1 MGRSKSDRKSRRSRS
16 RERRK
21 DYSRH
26 RKRSVTESSDSE
38 EERRR
43 HKKQKSYRSQSRS
56 TPDSSNSEEESRRRH
71 KKQKEYRSRSTPK
84 SSDSEEDRRRDKKQK
99 EYKLR
104 SRSTPESSDNEEER
118 RRHKKQKKHRSRS
131 RSRSESR
138 SRSKSKYEERDRHHS
153 QKHKKRRSRSR
164 TRSHSPIKEP
174 DVRPKTVV
182 DEKMKKSVMKA
193 TETMEEKRLRRM
205 AKKQLKDR
213 KRKEQMGWDEEMMG
227 YTNEDNPFGDPNL
240 LDTFVW
246 VKKNEKLGI
255 TDVEPDQMK
264 RLVKKKQIEN
274 RLELQKV
281 KQRRIEREKEREQRD
296 KELEE
301 LQRAREADYYK
312 EWERQEDHFHLNQ
325 AKLRSKVRIKDG
337 RGKPID
343 LLGQYISAED
353 DEDISVEMQEPYN
366 VLKGLT
372 IPDLEDL
379 MEDIKVYVELEQ
391 GKNVEFWKDI
401 TVIAEDELNKLKKI
415 TPEGQEVS
423 DRREGINSSVSSD
436 VASVFKNKTHVQL
449 LALKSQIVQR
459 IQSGNAVD
467 IGYWESLQQQLD
479 AHMARARLRELHQEK
494 LRHKLAALRQQ
505 QGVEAAPLFPS
516 AESTSAGW
524 DPTEQKEKPSTE
536 STEID
541 IPSEDDDEE
550 EGKKEDEAKPG
561 SSADV
566 EGAVGGVEEGA
577 VGGAA
582 AEEEP
587 ESILT
592 EEDLAEESY
601 VEYFQGNYSPRLLE
615 QKDLSIEIFVQDPDE
630 DNLKLETARKHLIS
644 TGSAETDAE
653 TEFIKK
659 AKQEMG
665 KDESTFAVEVN
676 LEQKPYM
683 WSDKYRPRKPRFF
696 NRVHTG
702 FEWNKYNQTHY
713 DMDNPP
719 PKIVQGYKFN
729 IFFPDLI
736 DKRKTPEYTLTP
748 IAQTPDF
755 GILTFQ
761 AGPPYEDIAFKIVN
775 REWEYSHRHGFRCQ
789 FSNSI
794 FQLWF
799 RFKRYRYRR

>member
-1 MGRSKSDRKSRRSRS
+1 MGRSKSDKKSRRSRS

-56 TPDSSNSEEESRRRH
+56 TPDSSNSEDESRRRH
-71 KKQKEYRSRSTPK
+71 KKQKEYK
-84 SSDSEEDRRRDKKQK
+84 S
-99 EYKLR
+99 R
-104 SRSTPESSDNEEER
+104 SRSTPESNDSEEDR

-138 SRSKSKYEERDRHHS
+138 SRSKYEERDRHHS
-153 QKHKKRRSRSR
+153 HKHKKRRSRSR
-164 TRSHSPIKEP
+164 TRSRSPIKQP

-436 VASVFKNKTHVQL
+436 VANVFKNKTHVQL

-494 LRHKLAALRQQ
+494 LRNKLAALRQQ

-536 STEID
+536 SAEID
-541 IPSEDDDEE
+541 IPSEDDEE
-550 EGKKEDEAKPG
+550 EEEKKEDEAKPG

-601 VEYFQGNYSPRLLE
+601 VEYIQGNYSPRLLE

-630 DNLKLETARKHLIS
+630 DKFKLETARKHLIS

-755 GILTFQ
+755 GILTFH